1 MENFSLQ
8 LTEKEKMKS
17 LFGKDKMELDAKVV
31 CKKRDELVT
40 ARGKKSTDRS
50 EQIKTLQY
58 LNDLAVSAN
67 LGTF

>member
-1 MENFSLQ
+1 
-8 LTEKEKMKS
+8 
-17 LFGKDKMELDAKVV
+17 MELDGKVV

-67 LGTF
+67 LGTV